1 LVSSD
6 QPRGLTEIAFLCRAL
21 VRYSTMEMQHTNTE
35 IMKRITSI
43 VLVTAF
49 AVSCSTP
56 DNNSAASDKDNTNS
70 RKEVITE
77 MTAAP
82 IAGIR
87 EIETTT
93 STAAQVAQAQAA
105 AENEPASAGTG
116 GSTAASDPAVTTE
129 EEGKKRKKLNN
140 TAKGIIIGLGAG
152 AITGAAIDKNNRG
165 KGAVIGA
172 AVGAAAGGAT
182 GAVIDHRQKKK

>member
-1 LVSSD
+1 
-6 QPRGLTEIAFLCRAL
+6 
-21 VRYSTMEMQHTNTE
+21 
-35 IMKRITSI
+35 MKRLTSI

-56 DNNSAASDKDNTNS
+56 DNNVASNGKDS
-70 RKEVITE
+70 KEAITT
-77 MTAAP
+77 MTTAP

-93 STAAQVAQAQAA
+93 STAAQVAETQAA
-105 AENEPASAGTG
+105 AGKGSAGTSTNAGAG
-116 GSTAASDPAVTTE
+116 GSTTATSDQTVTT

-152 AITGAAIDKNNRG
+152 AITGAAVDKNNRG
-165 KGAVIGA
+165 KGAIIGA
-172 AVGAAAGGAT
+172 AVGAAAGGTA
-182 GAVIDHRQKKK
+182 GAVMDHRQKQK